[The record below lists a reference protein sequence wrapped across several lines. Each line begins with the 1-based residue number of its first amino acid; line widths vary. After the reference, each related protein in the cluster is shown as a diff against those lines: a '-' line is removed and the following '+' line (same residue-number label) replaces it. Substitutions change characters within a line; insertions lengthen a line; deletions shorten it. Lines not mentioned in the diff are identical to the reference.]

1 MTTLRMLVA
10 VGCVLAI
17 MGIAVL
23 VLLGRA
29 VVLCVQWAGELGRK
43 TSKTNTLP
51 ENTPAAATLGRL
63 DGRLR

>member
-29 VVLCVQWAGELGRK
+29 VVLCVQWAGELGERRPRQTLFQK
-43 TSKTNTLP
+43 TLP
-51 ENTPAAATLGRL
+51 LQRPWDA
-63 DGRLR
+63 